1 MNITRAA
8 IEKNRITA
16 VSLAFILVGG
26 VSTYF
31 GMPRAEDPGFVV
43 RAALVTT
50 FFPGASP
57 ERVEQLV
64 TDKIEKVVQ
73 EIPEL
78 DEVVSES
85 RTGVSVVY
93 VFIRNQYNDMFP
105 IWDRLRR
112 KIDKVRAELPEG
124 SFPPIVNDEFGDVF
138 GTILAVSGEDFSYA
152 DLKDVADGLREE
164 LLRVDDVAKVDILG
178 AQAERIFVE
187 YNNARLAEFGLSPA
201 QLQMLLGSQNIIIPG
216 GAVHTAAE
224 QITLEPSG
232 SYDSVD
238 DLRRTVIMLPGSQ
251 ELAYLEDLA
260 TIRRGYIDPPQSR
273 AFTSGTPALILAISL
288 REGGNI
294 LRLGDGVRNVYRR
307 AQASYP
313 IGIDIE
319 IISMQSDIVDQ
330 KVNDFVGNV
339 FQAVFIVVL
348 VMLLTLG
355 VRTGLV
361 VATLIPMAMVMSVF
375 IMPLF
380 GIGLNQMSLAALIV
394 ALGMLVDNA
403 IVMSESIMVMMK
415 EGKDRLQAAVDS
427 AKELRVP
434 LLIASLTTAAA
445 FLPFFLAESDAG
457 EYTGLIFTV
466 VTITLLCSWVLSLTM
481 IPLFCVRFLKLKK
494 ARRAS
499 HFETGFYR
507 AYRGLILTM
516 LRNRALTVLA
526 TVLVFVLAL
535 SGFRLVPNIFFPSS
549 DRPLLAADLRLPT
562 GTRIERT
569 QEIVES
575 IQQFAF
581 GELGAGPERPDGVVN
596 GVAFVGEGAPR
607 YVLPYAPPPPSPE
620 LAYMMLNTTS
630 REAVDQLIP
639 TLERYAFENF
649 PDLTATFAPPPL
661 GPPVEAPVQIRLSGR
676 DVDLLFSFADAVKT
690 KLSDIEGTRNI
701 LDNWGRRSKK
711 IMVNV
716 SQPRARRA
724 GVSSRDI
731 AVSLQ
736 TVLSG
741 FETTEYRE
749 GNQVIPVVLRSVAAD
764 REDLGKIE
772 SLNVYAQATGQS
784 VPLKQVADLEVVWQP
799 AVVFRRGRLRTV
811 TVEADVAPGVT
822 AFDVIGQIEPWLE
835 DFSRHWPLGYQ
846 WELGGEVEASGES
859 QASIAAK
866 LPLAFLLIIL
876 LLVGQFNSIR
886 RPAIVLMTIPLGLIG
901 VVAGLLLLRSYFGFM
916 TLLGVVSLAGI
927 VINNAIVLLDR
938 IRIEQEENGR
948 GPQAAIVEAA
958 QRRLRPILL
967 TTATTIGG
975 LIPLYL
981 GGGPMWEP
989 MAIAIMFGLLFATM
1003 LTLGVVPV
1011 MYSVLFRVNFRKYLH
1026 AG

>member
-1 MNITRAA
+1 VNITRAA
-8 IEKNRITA
+8 IDKNRITA
-16 VSLAFILVGG
+16 VALAFILFGG

-31 GMPRAEDPGFVV
+31 GLPRAEDPGFVV

-93 VFIRNQYNDMFP
+93 VLIRNQYDDMFP

-201 QLQMLLGSQNIIIPG
+201 QLQMLLESQNIIIPG

-260 TIRRGYIDPPQSR
+260 SIRRGYIDPPQSR
-273 AFTSGTPALILAISL
+273 AFTSGAPALILAISL

-294 LRLGDGVRNVYRR
+294 LRLGDGVRDVYRR

-319 IISMQSDIVDQ
+319 IISMQSDVVDQ

-339 FQAVFIVVL
+339 FQAVLIVVL

-481 IPLFCVRFLKLKK
+481 IPLFCVRFLRLKK
-494 ARRAS
+494 ERRAS
-499 HFETGFYR
+499 HFESGFYR

-516 LRNRALTVLA
+516 LRNRALTLLA
-526 TVLVFVLAL
+526 TVLVFFLAM

-549 DRPLLAADLRLPT
+549 DRPLVAADLRLPT

-569 QEIVES
+569 QEVVES

-581 GELGAGPERPDGVVN
+581 GELGAGPERPDGVVS

-630 REAVDQLIP
+630 REVVDQVIRRF
-639 TLERYAFENF
+639 ERFAFENF

-676 DVDLLFSFADAVKT
+676 DVDLLFSFADAVKAE
-690 KLSDIEGTRNI
+690 LADIEGTRNI

-749 GNQVIPVVLRSVAAD
+749 GNEVIPVVLRSVAAD

-822 AFDVIGQIEPWLE
+822 AFNVIGQIEPWLE
-835 DFSRHWPLGYQ
+835 DFSRDWPLGYQ

-866 LPLAFLLIIL
+866 LPLAFLIIIL

-901 VVAGLLLLRSYFGFM
+901 VVAGLILLRSYFGFM

-938 IRIEQEENGR
+938 IRIEQEENNR

-1011 MYSVLFRVNFRKYLH
+1011 MYSVLFRVNFRKYRH